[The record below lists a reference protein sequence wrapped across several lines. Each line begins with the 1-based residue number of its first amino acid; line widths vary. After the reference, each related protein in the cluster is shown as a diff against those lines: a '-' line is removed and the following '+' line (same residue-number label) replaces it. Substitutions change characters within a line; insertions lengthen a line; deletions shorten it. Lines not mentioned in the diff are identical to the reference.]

1 MNFSGIDTCVCYAS
15 VAKNADARA
24 SQICPRPEGRRMSP
38 IGTKLPIQNV
48 RVESKRVDRFAS
60 MSDVELEAYVNGDR
74 GLEH

>member
-38 IGTKLPIQNV
+38 IGTTRTFGNV
-48 RVESKRVDRFAS
+48 RYSVALGGKADISQRLPSNYD
-60 MSDVELEAYVNGDR
+60 L
-74 GLEH
+74 

>member
-38 IGTKLPIQNV
+38 IGTKQTSRHVRSNV
-48 RVESKRVDRFAS
+48 A
-60 MSDVELEAYVNGDR
+60 NGGKADII
-74 GLEH
+74 